1 MGLEQGQSAHMAT
14 WDMLQAW
21 APDIADRGRA
31 LLFRTGVGEG
41 LFTTVAGAGL
51 PRTHP
56 VNIGLV
62 DGRLLVFVQGGSA
75 KARDLIADGRYALHA
90 HQDPVVPHEFLLRGR
105 SALVTDEGLRN
116 RAAASWPFTAGDDY
130 PLFELDIEHALFGE
144 RGDPDAWPPL
154 YTSWHA
160 PDATPAP

>member
-1 MGLEQGQSAHMAT
+1 MASWEALATSAPEMA
-14 WDMLQAW
+14 Q
-21 APDIADRGRA
+21 RGRA

-56 VNIGLV
+56 VNVGIIE
-62 DGRLLVFVQGGSA
+62 GRLLVFVQGGSA
-75 KARDLIADGRYALHA
+75 KARDLTADGRYALHA
-90 HQDPVVPHEFLLRGR
+90 HQDPAVPHEFLLRGR
-105 SALVTDEGLRN
+105 AGLVADAGLRG
-116 RAAASWPFTAGDDY
+116 RAASSWPFTAGDDY

-144 RGDPDAWPPL
+144 RGDPDAWPPR

-160 PDATPAP
+160 HGREGQG